1 MSDVLFRRSFL
12 VTIGDKQF
20 GSFDVQ
26 RPLSFSFS
34 VQRDKT
40 ITPNNVNLMFFNL
53 NEDTRSELEE
63 LSGGFGQGT
72 IAKGATKVPKKP
84 KAGVAFAPQDKGVT
98 VRLEAGY
105 GDTVGQLFFG
115 VLRKVSSWRDG
126 ANGTW
131 VTQIS
136 GGDAEHSITTAQISK
151 TFAKGTAITSLVKEL
166 VGTLGIGEG
175 TLTSTLGAMQL
186 SGLLA
191 GGSTLQKAL
200 TLHGD
205 SMTALEQV
213 MRSCGFEWSIQ
224 DGAFYAGP
232 AGTATVPGEGPVFSP
247 ASGLIDK
254 PMLDKK
260 GQVVGKALL
269 NADLIP
275 GRVFRVESE
284 RVTGN
289 FVCTK
294 TVHKGDSFGGPW
306 YVEFMGAPP
315 EKGSKAAV

>member
-1 MSDVLFRRSFL
+1 MTQELFKRSFRI
-12 VTIGDKQF
+12 TIGDKEF
-20 GSFDVQ
+20 GSFDVV

-40 ITPNNVNLMFFNL
+40 ITPNNVNILLYNL
-53 NEDTRSELEE
+53 NDDTRAELEE

-72 IAKGATKVPKKP
+72 VSAAATKVPKKP
-84 KAGVAFAPQDKGVT
+84 KAGVAYAPQDKGVT

-115 VLRKVSSWRDG
+115 VLRKVSSWKDG
-126 ANGTW
+126 PTW

-136 GGDAEHSITTAQISK
+136 GGDAEHSITTARISK
-151 TFAKGTAITSLVKEL
+151 TFARGTAIASVVKEL
-166 VGTLGIGEG
+166 VATLGIGDG
-175 TLTSTLGAMQL
+175 NLNTTLGALQL
-186 SGLLA
+186 SGLLS
-191 GGSTLQKAL
+191 GGSTLQRAM
-200 TLHGD
+200 TFHGD

-232 AGTATVPGEGPVFSP
+232 AGAPTVPGEGPVFTP
-247 ASGLIDK
+247 DTGLLDK
-254 PMLDKK
+254 PQIDKK

-269 NADLIP
+269 HADLIP

-294 TVHKGDSFGGPW
+294 TVHKGTSDGDDW
-306 YVEFMGAPP
+306 TVEFVGSPP
-315 EKGSKAAV
+315 EKGSAAAALV